1 MVEPHLS
8 ALAEPDQG
16 VHDRPDVEAKAI
28 AQADVLQVRLANG
41 FGFVLAHFARPVF
54 TDPVGFVAIH
64 RFAAVLVHGKG
75 FVTVHGMGLVAMQ
88 RVDFMAVDGAGFV
101 AVDIGGAVTIDVQ
114 GAIALDVLGAVVKGQ
129 QIEVFLGVE
138 PDLLF
143 KCAKLPAAIADNC
156 SDLGGPVLSNCR
168 LR

>member
-1 MVEPHLS
+1 
-8 ALAEPDQG
+8 
-16 VHDRPDVEAKAI
+16 
-28 AQADVLQVRLANG
+28 
-41 FGFVLAHFARPVF
+41 
-54 TDPVGFVAIH
+54 
-64 RFAAVLVHGKG
+64 
-75 FVTVHGMGLVAMQ
+75 
-88 RVDFMAVDGAGFV
+88 MAVDGAGFV

-156 SDLGGPVLSNCR
+156 SALGGPVLSNCR